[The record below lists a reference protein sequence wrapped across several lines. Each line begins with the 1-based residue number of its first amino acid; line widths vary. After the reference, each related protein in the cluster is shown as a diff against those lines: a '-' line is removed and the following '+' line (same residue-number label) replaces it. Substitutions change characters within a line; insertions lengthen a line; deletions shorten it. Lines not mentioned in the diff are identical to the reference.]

1 MKRPNDEVRSEE
13 QFASLSSALVSHVEE
28 VIAKGILESEEAA
41 AQQPN
46 AWRRPP
52 PSVTA
57 ISAAVDKHVLSIKAA
72 VSSFQAQ
79 QTGRP
84 VLRSHV
90 KHLKA
95 QFAGDEKALAGF
107 DYLLSV
113 TKFEDGGEERHEI
126 KSYVSDQ
133 FLSVRV
139 RIGERCR
146 LLFCSQENN
155 MVSLLRC
162 FWIAFSDSGDSFL
175 CSRTLSDDELQSA
188 SARATIFHID
198 GEQVQTKKLFSE
210 GNFEGEMWT
219 QLRSLICPSSSSAAL
234 DGLSNKQ
241 LAMFIVA
248 ALDARPFCDEEL
260 EGDEGGEVGIENW
273 PGRIINGKAGLC
285 KIPLPI

>member
-1 MKRPNDEVRSEE
+1 M
-13 QFASLSSALVSHVEE
+13 
-28 VIAKGILESEEAA
+28 
-41 AQQPN
+41 
-46 AWRRPP
+46 
-52 PSVTA
+52 TA
-57 ISAAVDKHVLSIKAA
+57 ISAAIDEHMKALKA
-72 VSSFQAQ
+72 SLGSFSAE

-95 QFAGDEKALAGF
+95 MFAGDEKALAGF

-113 TKFEDGGEERHEI
+113 TKFEDGGVERDEI

-133 FLSVRV
+133 FISVRI
-139 RIGERCR
+139 RLGERCR
-146 LLFCSQENN
+146 LLFCSQENRS
-155 MVSLLRC
+155 VGLLRC
-162 FWIAFSDSGDSFL
+162 FWIGLSDIGGDFL
-175 CSRTLSDDELQSA
+175 CSRTLTAPQADSPLM
-188 SARATIFHID
+188 TVFHID

-219 QLRSLICPSSSSAAL
+219 KLRSLICPSSSSAAL

-248 ALDARPFCDEEL
+248 ALDARPFADEEL

-285 KIPLPI
+285 KIPSPVYDYSTLDDSESSLVASF